1 MIQVIDNQPQG
12 VFQSGDSTTVQTG
25 FSDIAVHDVGV
36 MYKSNPKSHL
46 DLCLKR
52 FEGIFPE
59 KLDCDGYNTW
69 NHSSSSAF
77 SL

>member
-1 MIQVIDNQPQG
+1 MIDNQPQG
-12 VFQSGDSTTVQTG
+12 VFQSGDSTTVQSG
-25 FSDIAVHDVGV
+25 FSNIAVHDVGF
-36 MYKSNPKSHL
+36 MCKSNPIPHL
-46 DLCLKR
+46 ELGLKR

-59 KLDCDGYNTW
+59 KLECDGDNTW